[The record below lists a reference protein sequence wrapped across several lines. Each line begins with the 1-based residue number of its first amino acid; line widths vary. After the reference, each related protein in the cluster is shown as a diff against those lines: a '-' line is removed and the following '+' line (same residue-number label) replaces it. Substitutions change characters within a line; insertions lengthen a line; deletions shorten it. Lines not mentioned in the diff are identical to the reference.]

1 MPATYATVRVMVM
14 LAAAATMGVAGE
26 GEWLLKASP
35 YARIRSTP
43 PSRVLTSPAVYRDAL
58 QESPERGMKALSPR
72 IRPRKAYPSEE
83 EVLTQSSEEEN
94 AKQLSSSEE
103 EALASLPPRS
113 SSEEAPLPL
122 PLPPDQKQP
131 MESRSSI
138 LLQTPPVKETTT
150 TTTPATTKAPRKKI
164 VSITRHYQG
173 DIYSLQGGRGC
184 GCVEGGVVGPEEGCQ
199 CQCPAA
205 APTFRDDTSTCVSVL
220 HECILADFVST
231 SGSEKIPYVYLPLKH
246 QLVHPTAEVALRGL
260 EHAGVPIMSPV
271 CVVTG
276 ASVLTQRGW
285 RNMANTSTFEPP
297 FRLFRDVGRT
307 FVQWVGEAEARRAA
321 EGRLVLVTLICRD
334 AAQPTTPVFRP
345 CLSFRVAGSPGS
357 AGAALS
363 ATVPAPGDEVWEA
376 LSWGDGVIIGLV
388 VACLTIIYIVGMSV
402 FIQFKRK
409 KKRENI
415 DREEEEGGYRGNRK
429 GGRDRIK
436 PHHALPK
443 PSLLITADDNDDI
456 EDLSLA
462 SRNRRAN
469 RERNRVTFT
478 SAMVHSNGGMAGP
491 MAGIEPADGLER
503 VPRSPLAVVTLG
515 EADNSGMSRNLPTG
529 GMMTSPENHEA
540 QARRKLY
547 FNPAYFEPE
556 LLQTPPPAALEF
568 LARIREMITV
578 AKTKMKTKIYH
589 PSLGDIPEED
599 SDCQSRI
606 VSRTVSGTT
615 LQTEDSQDSQEET
628 ANVSDATSIQSDSL
642 ERRQKESDSRNS
654 TLKRLAQRV
663 NSHGESF
670 VSEIIKTLDLKPRLP
685 PSDASYA
692 SHSVTRVSA
701 APKTAPPPVPV
712 NARNLSPEVE
722 DDFPE
727 LIKPSMLRNVLRDGK
742 RLTDLNNTFENFRQE
757 MVATF
762 QKMKKVGEAISP
774 KSTLNRNKKKS
785 KSSPKGTLE
794 RLENDKDASAS
805 GSGEGKVQK
814 WLQTLDAK
822 NSYTRMTEQPNSI
835 PDSQVPTPENPDQP
849 PPLPQKNSK
858 PPTPPRKHRTPAF
871 RSLSLSEDRKTHDEF
886 TSHDKPS
893 EGKPPVTRSLSWQ
906 NEHSHYGSNPRRRR
920 PEIPQAPNDNL
931 SEHFCPEDDSLNDL
945 VSEAESKV
953 PKMIPSDSES
963 VYSDTKSRTNDSLQ
977 RRTEEGEGQ
986 SKGQFGHLPRE
997 EAMTARNEIYNKW
1010 TGAKTMSRLSRNVN
1024 ESYAKVVD
1032 RLDENEHDEHT
1043 YEEIHIPTG
1052 NKQKVKRKAP
1062 GTPNTSQIS
1071 SERPTASRKHHSEGG
1086 QTKSQRNYV
1095 GTSNKED
1102 RYHDNQYMHS
1112 KSKSMVSE
1120 VTIDKCDSPIY
1131 SGCRV
1136 TIPVVDNVESETFH
1150 RTAGFDQ
1157 DTLEKRGKKVERSGS
1172 ITLDSLERP
1181 KPKKNNNNNN
1191 EEHQGSL
1198 RSKRR
1203 MTLPGDMPR
1212 KGDKSLL
1219 DIYESRSSV
1228 RSTKA
1233 TGKAMSEKTYPP
1245 MKFTNVPAPVQFG
1258 SFYLSNI
1265 SNANDTNMNMINN
1278 NNNNNNNNSNTTPT
1292 PKKYRTFRD
1301 YQDLKFL
1308 RQSSETDGSS
1318 SGSTSSSPLP
1328 VTGTSI
1334 CVNFHDSN
1342 SNSSSKEEDE
1352 IKPPLPPKQTRNHDF
1367 VSKASSVPLPPK
1379 SHAAPP
1385 PLPLKSSKKYDAV
1398 ENEMSPPK
1406 LPEKSYRKSFQET
1419 SSSLSSSS
1427 GSIPELTEEEAR
1439 AILHGLLAHPSHEGH
1454 RLSTLHE
1461 EEVGGPFLGEGNTAD
1476 DSNSQGSVPFLDAFS
1491 SGSLE
1496 TPPSTP
1502 TSASAASY
1510 YNTPQPQEQHISL
1523 DSGPCPEDTMEE
1535 PQSPGSE
1542 ARVSGEFILSTIGR
1556 SPTLR
1561 RHSSLS
1567 KEQMNGFSTR
1577 HRGTAD
1583 GECHEEG
1590 EPEGAE
1596 FSLALKAKSDLEKHF
1611 KDKSGGESIKRTWR
1625 KILEKVDEPQEGQ
1638 EHLSEAQVQRV
1649 IVDMGPKIKQDD
1661 SGYHSTDS
1669 SESANSRNRSQNS
1682 SLSSTS
1688 VPMSTLS
1695 SNNKLS
1701 TKKTSSQSLT
1711 RSGLPRRSSSLNR
1724 MASYS
1729 TLDSFPVS
1737 SSFQRNSFRAS
1748 LSRSFPGVLGNPGGA
1763 SLYINNKFIQE
1774 DDDDDDSFPARIY

>member
-1 MPATYATVRVMVM
+1 M
-14 LAAAATMGVAGE
+14 
-26 GEWLLKASP
+26 
-35 YARIRSTP
+35 
-43 PSRVLTSPAVYRDAL
+43 
-58 QESPERGMKALSPR
+58 
-72 IRPRKAYPSEE
+72 SE
-83 EVLTQSSEEEN
+83 Q
-94 AKQLSSSEE
+94 
-103 EALASLPPRS
+103 
-113 SSEEAPLPL
+113 
-122 PLPPDQKQP
+122 
-131 MESRSSI
+131 
-138 LLQTPPVKETTT
+138 
-150 TTTPATTKAPRKKI
+150 
-164 VSITRHYQG
+164 
-173 DIYSLQGGRGC
+173 GRG
-184 GCVEGGVVGPEEGCQ
+184 
-199 CQCPAA
+199 
-205 APTFRDDTSTCVSVL
+205 
-220 HECILADFVST
+220 
-231 SGSEKIPYVYLPLKH
+231 
-246 QLVHPTAEVALRGL
+246 
-260 EHAGVPIMSPV
+260 
-271 CVVTG
+271 
-276 ASVLTQRGW
+276 
-285 RNMANTSTFEPP
+285 
-297 FRLFRDVGRT
+297 LFRDVGRT

-334 AAQPTTPVFRP
+334 AAQPATPVFRP

-363 ATVPAPGDEVWEA
+363 AATPAPGDGAWEA

-402 FIQFKRK
+402 FIQFKK
-409 KKRENI
+409 KKKSEKNI
-415 DREEEEGGYRGNRK
+415 DREEEEGGYRGGRK
-429 GGRDRIK
+429 GGRDRGN
-436 PHHALPK
+436 PQHALPK
-443 PSLLITADDNDDI
+443 PSLLIAADDNDDI

-478 SAMVHSNGGMAGP
+478 SAMVHSNGGMTGP
-491 MAGIEPADGLER
+491 MAGHRNGGMAGPMVGLEPADGLER
-503 VPRSPLAVVTLG
+503 VPRSPLAVVTLAG
-515 EADNSGMSRNLPTG
+515 EADASGVNRNLPAG
-529 GMMTSPENHEA
+529 GMMTSAENHEA

-599 SDCQSRI
+599 SDCQSRP

-615 LQTEDSQDSQEET
+615 VHTEDSQDSQEET

-642 ERRQKESDSRNS
+642 ERRQKESDSRSS

-685 PSDASYA
+685 ASDASYV
-692 SHSVTRVSA
+692 SHPVTRSSA
-701 APKTAPPPVPV
+701 AQKPAPPPPVPV

-785 KSSPKGTLE
+785 KASPKSTLE
-794 RLENDKDASAS
+794 RLENDMDASAS

-858 PPTPPRKHRTPAF
+858 PSTPPRKHRTLAF
-871 RSLSLSEDRKTHDEF
+871 RSLSLNEERKTHDES
-886 TSHDKPS
+886 TSHGKSS

-906 NEHSHYGSNPRRRR
+906 NEHTHYGSNPRRRR
-920 PEIPQAPNDNL
+920 PEIPQALEDNL
-931 SEHFCPEDDSLNDL
+931 SKSFCSEDDSLNDL

-963 VYSDTKSRTNDSLQ
+963 VYSDTKSRANDSLQ

-986 SKGQFGHLPRE
+986 SKGHFGQLPRE

-1010 TGAKTMSRLSRNVN
+1010 TGTKTMSRLARSVN

-1032 RLDENEHDEHT
+1032 RLDENEHDDHT

-1062 GTPNTSQIS
+1062 GTPNTSQTS
-1071 SERPTASRKHHSEGG
+1071 GERPTESKKHHGEGR
-1086 QTKSQRNYV
+1086 QTRPQQNCIE
-1095 GTSNKED
+1095 GSNKEERNHND
-1102 RYHDNQYMHS
+1102 HYVHS
-1112 KSKSMVSE
+1112 KPNSMVSE
-1120 VTIDKCDSPIY
+1120 VTIDKCNSPIY

-1136 TIPVVDNVESETFH
+1136 TIPVVDNVESETFNQI
-1150 RTAGFDQ
+1150 AGFDQ
-1157 DTLEKRGKKVERSGS
+1157 DTLERRGKKVERSGS
-1172 ITLDSLERP
+1172 IALDSLERP
-1181 KPKKNNNNNN
+1181 KAKKNNNNSN
-1191 EEHQGSL
+1191 EEPQEPL

-1233 TGKAMSEKTYPP
+1233 TGKDLSERTYPP
-1245 MKFTNVPAPVQFG
+1245 MKFTNVPGPVKSG

-1265 SNANDTNMNMINN
+1265 SNANNTNMNIINN
-1278 NNNNNNNNSNTTPT
+1278 NNNNNNNSSNTTPT
-1292 PKKYRTFRD
+1292 PKKYRTFKD

-1308 RQSSETDGSS
+1308 RQSLETDGSS

-1342 SNSSSKEEDE
+1342 SNSNSMEEND
-1352 IKPPLPPKQTRNHDF
+1352 IKPPLPPKQTRSHDF
-1367 VSKASSVPLPPK
+1367 VSKTSSVPLPPK
-1379 SHAAPP
+1379 SHTGPP

-1398 ENEMSPPK
+1398 ENEMAPPR

-1419 SSSLSSSS
+1419 SSSRSSSS

-1461 EEVGGPFLGEGNTAD
+1461 EDVGGPFLGEGNTAD

-1496 TPPSTP
+1496 SPASTP
-1502 TSASAASY
+1502 TSTSAASH
-1510 YNTPQPQEQHISL
+1510 YNAPQPQEQYISL
-1523 DSGPCPEDTMEE
+1523 EGDLCPEDTTEE

-1567 KEQMNGFSTR
+1567 KEQMNGFITR
-1577 HRGTAD
+1577 QRGTAD
-1583 GECHEEG
+1583 GEYHEEG

-1596 FSLALKAKSDLEKHF
+1596 FSLAFKAKSDLEKHF

-1669 SESANSRNRSQNS
+1669 SESAHSRNRSQNS

-1695 SNNKLS
+1695 SNSKLT

-1711 RSGLPRRSSSLNR
+1711 RSGLPRRSASLNR

-1729 TLDSFPVS
+1729 TLDSFSVS

-1748 LSRSFPGVLGNPGGA
+1748 LSRSFPGVLGNSGSA
-1763 SLYINNKFIQE
+1763 SLYINNKFIQD